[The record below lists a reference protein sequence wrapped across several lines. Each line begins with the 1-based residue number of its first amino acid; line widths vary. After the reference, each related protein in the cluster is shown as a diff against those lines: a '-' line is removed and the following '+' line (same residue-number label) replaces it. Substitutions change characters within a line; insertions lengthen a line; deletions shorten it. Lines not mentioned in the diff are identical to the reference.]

1 MKVIILG
8 ADGMLGNDLGKVFYD
23 LGPYLLDKLELDVTN
38 ERAINNVFL
47 KLKPD
52 VVINAAAY
60 TDVDGCEVNKD
71 LAMQVNG
78 NAPGYLAKASK
89 EVGAVFLHFSTDYVF
104 SGDNK
109 DGYNES
115 DEPSSPIN
123 FYGETKFAGE
133 KAVMECGGKFY
144 LIRTSWLFGDSSNI
158 GKGKHVNFVETMIRL
173 AKDKDEIRVVSD
185 QHGKPTYTL
194 DLAEKVKKLID
205 KKGEFGIYH
214 LANEPATTWFEFAK
228 EIIDKW
234 SRKAD
239 GTVRIPGIV
248 PVDSDEFPRPA
259 KRPKYSVLLNTKLPP
274 MRSWKDALN
283 DYLGSRD

>member
-109 DGYNES
+109 DS
-115 DEPSSPIN
+115 
-123 FYGETKFAGE
+123 
-133 KAVMECGGKFY
+133 C
-144 LIRTSWLFGDSSNI
+144 L
-158 GKGKHVNFVETMIRL
+158 
-173 AKDKDEIRVVSD
+173 
-185 QHGKPTYTL
+185 
-194 DLAEKVKKLID
+194 
-205 KKGEFGIYH
+205 
-214 LANEPATTWFEFAK
+214 
-228 EIIDKW
+228 
-234 SRKAD
+234 
-239 GTVRIPGIV
+239 
-248 PVDSDEFPRPA
+248 
-259 KRPKYSVLLNTKLPP
+259 KR
-274 MRSWKDALN
+274 
-283 DYLGSRD
+283 